1 MRITI
6 TFAIKCT
13 MNRSTYIGK
22 VLTNF
27 HNNQNTVHDNHDDED
42 VGGGD
47 VHEADETEQS
57 VQRDLVCLQNE
68 ARQLK
73 QTQCC
78 AAAAEVAWG
87 PHTSQSPAENQQLK
101 RLIRKTLYGMK

>member
-1 MRITI
+1 
-6 TFAIKCT
+6 
-13 MNRSTYIGK
+13 MNQDAG
-22 VLTNF
+22 
-27 HNNQNTVHDNHDDED
+27 HDDEN
-42 VGGGD
+42 VGGGGQ
-47 VHEADETEQS
+47 EADETEQS

-68 ARQLK
+68 ARQPK

-87 PHTSQSPAENQQLK
+87 PHTSQSSAENQQLE

>member
-1 MRITI
+1 
-6 TFAIKCT
+6 
-13 MNRSTYIGK
+13 MNGSTYIEK
-22 VLTNF
+22 VLKNF
-27 HNNQNTVHDNHDDED
+27 HNIQNTGHDEED

-57 VQRDLVCLQNE
+57 VQRDLVCLQNG

-78 AAAAEVAWG
+78 AAATEVAWD
-87 PHTSQSPAENQQLK
+87 PHTLQSSAENQQLK

>member
-1 MRITI
+1 MHSS
-6 TFAIKCT
+6 A
-13 MNRSTYIGK
+13 YIGNVLIYFYNDFVK
-22 VLTNF
+22 VN
-27 HNNQNTVHDNHDDED
+27 HDNED

-57 VQRDLVCLQNE
+57 VQRDLVCLQNG

-78 AAAAEVAWG
+78 AAAAEVAWE
-87 PHTSQSPAENQQLK
+87 PHISHFSRSSTAETFGSENIV
-101 RLIRKTLYGMK
+101 RHEMKTHPEFSAL